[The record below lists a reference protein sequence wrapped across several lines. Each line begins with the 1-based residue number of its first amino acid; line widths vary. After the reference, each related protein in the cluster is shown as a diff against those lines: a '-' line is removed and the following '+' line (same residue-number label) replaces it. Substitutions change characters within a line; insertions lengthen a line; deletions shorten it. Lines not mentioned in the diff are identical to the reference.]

1 MEFTYNGMVRY
12 GFGFANPNHA
22 AVLITML
29 IVVMWAIRL
38 ETRKPWL
45 KYLLLIFELFL
56 YTALFYTYSRSGI
69 IALAASALLFWGTR
83 YLIPKPKS
91 VKSFQKKNFLQYV
104 FYTLAVLSVFFYS
117 GISNRIIN
125 NSIMQDKSIGN
136 RFDVWQGGL
145 KMLIDM
151 PLGTGTG
158 LSGKIYTLF
167 YLPVNS
173 SLGYRTLINSFL
185 TFWVEQGV
193 ITSSL
198 LLLGATFTLAAAWY
212 LMCKTEVAKFHKRVI
227 ATCLSV
233 ILAGT
238 ICGILS
244 TCFDISL
251 NFDSINNILQ
261 YLTFV
266 FWLSCFTII
275 IAATIHYRRFVPMQ
289 KLMMNAGLCF
299 IIMVIIAFLNVLF
312 IPKKQTRFICPD
324 TGFIATADTGIPN
337 TLIIP
342 DFNTD
347 LKDQFFT
354 MSKYFKDK
362 KQTFVVSEDIN
373 IQKLLKKQKFD
384 IIVLYGESCSL
395 VNTLNFATK
404 ISLFCPE
411 MLTLNDEGY
420 KKNIDKVYLKYYD
433 ENGNN
438 FLWENYLKNTEKIV
452 YIK

>member
-69 IALAASALLFWGTR
+69 IALYASAMLFWGAR
-83 YLIPKPKS
+83 YLILKPKS
-91 VKSFQKKNFLQYV
+91 AKTFQKKNFLQYA
-104 FYTLAVLSVFFYS
+104 FYALAVLAVFFYS

-125 NSIMQDKSIGN
+125 SSILQDKSISN

-145 KMLIDM
+145 KMLLDM

-158 LSGKIYTLF
+158 LSGRIYTLF
-167 YLPVNS
+167 YLPAHS

-185 TFWVEQGV
+185 TFWVEQG
-193 ITSSL
+193 IFISSV
-198 LLLGATFTLAAAWY
+198 LLLGAIFTLIAAWF
-212 LMCKTEVAKFHKRVI
+212 LVCKTEVTEFHKRVI
-227 ATCLSV
+227 VTCLSI

-238 ICGILS
+238 ICGMLS
-244 TCFDISL
+244 TCFDVSL
-251 NFDSINNILQ
+251 NLDSINNLLQ

-266 FWLSCFTII
+266 FWLSCFIVI
-275 IAATIHYRRFVPMQ
+275 IAAVIHYRRFVPMQ
-289 KLMMNAGLCF
+289 KILMNTSLCF
-299 IIMVIIAFLNVLF
+299 IIMIIITFLNVF
-312 IPKKQTRFICPD
+312 FMPRKQARFTCPD
-324 TGFIATADTGIPN
+324 TGLIATADTSGSK

-342 DFNTD
+342 DFD
-347 LKDQFFT
+347 ADMKDQFFT
-354 MSKYFKDK
+354 MAKYFKDK
-362 KQTFVVSEDIN
+362 KQIFVVSGDIN

-384 IIVLYGESCSL
+384 IIVLYGTSCSL
-395 VNTLNFATK
+395 INTLDFATK
-404 ISLFCPE
+404 ISFFCPE
-411 MLTLNDEGY
+411 MLTLNNEGY
-420 KKNIDKVYLKYYD
+420 KKSIDKVYLKYYD

-438 FLWENYLKNTEKIV
+438 FLWENYLKDTEKIV